1 MVFKHTRVAG
11 EGVQKKKKAV
21 SRRWGGGWYI
31 LCGKSLMSAVLPGE
45 LGFFGRE
52 AAVPHGGLRL
62 DGSRLLSLLT
72 GPGWIHAPLPPHGH
86 ISSSP
91 PRRCSHRDS
100 TKSTPPS
107 SIQFLPFFF
116 FFLFFLFLLGA
127 SSRRR
132 QGRGGR
138 AFSPRLPHGGAGSDP
153 LVTLSPN
160 SDPGSTLRSPGRR
173 RQRGSA
179 QLCPSSS
186 AA

>member
-1 MVFKHTRVAG
+1 MWQILDECRA
-11 EGVQKKKKAV
+11 
-21 SRRWGGGWYI
+21 SRRTGLLWKGGG
-31 LCGKSLMSAVLPGE
+31 CASRRA
-45 LGFFGRE
+45 E
-52 AAVPHGGLRL
+52 AGWIQAALAPHGSWMDPRSSPS
-62 DGSRLLSLLT
+62 SRTHLLLAAPPLLT
-72 GPGWIHAPLPPHGH
+72 QRLHKIH
-86 ISSSP
+86 
-91 PRRCSHRDS
+91 
-100 TKSTPPS
+100 PS
-107 SIQFLPFFF
+107 ELNPVLAFFF